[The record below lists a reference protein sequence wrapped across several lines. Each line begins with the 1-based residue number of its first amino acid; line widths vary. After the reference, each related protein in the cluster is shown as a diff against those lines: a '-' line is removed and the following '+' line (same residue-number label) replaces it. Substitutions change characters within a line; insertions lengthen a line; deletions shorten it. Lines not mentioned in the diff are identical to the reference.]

1 MHRFFAPPHLHV
13 NYTEILL
20 HVFSFLAPCGNLG
33 QTFKIRDPGKTLEK
47 GLVPKLILKVSNLSY
62 YGKPIKVDKRKGSHE

>member
-1 MHRFFAPPHLHV
+1 MS
-13 NYTEILL
+13 NTI
-20 HVFSFLAPCGNLG
+20 
-33 QTFKIRDPGKTLEK
+33 IDDPGKTLEK